1 MQSVSNSYLFSVVI
15 LLCDCLISHASKA
28 VSVTKCSS
36 IEGGVVGG
44 VKTLES
50 IKIDPI
56 TTNDVI
62 TSISHTK
69 PSSANGLNNK
79 YTLWQKQYES
89 N

>member
-1 MQSVSNSYLFSVVI
+1 MNSTFLKDEVYFVVLHFSV
-15 LLCDCLISHASKA
+15 LDS
-28 VSVTKCSS
+28 CSPG
-36 IEGGVVGG
+36 EGGVVGG
-44 VKTLES
+44 VKVLES
-50 IKIDPI
+50 IKVDPI

-62 TSISHTK
+62 TSITHTK